1 MQLLHILFNWLIES
15 VVSPK
20 KAVPQTWLDIAS
32 DLYFPFDNQTQ
43 THLEYDG
50 FDLKNT
56 ITKQAD
62 VVLLGFPLMWP
73 MSKEIRRNDLLS
85 YEPLTRDSG
94 PAMTWSMHTIGFLE
108 LNDFE
113 K

>member
-1 MQLLHILFNWLIES
+1 
-15 VVSPK
+15 
-20 KAVPQTWLDIAS
+20 
-32 DLYFPFDNQTQ
+32 DNATQ

-56 ITKQAD
+56 IIKQAD

-85 YEPLTRDSG
+85 YEPLTRDTG

-108 LNDFE
+108 LNEFE
-113 K
+113 KARQMFRRAYEIYVRPPFNVSRLLSSI